1 MSIHD
6 PTYTLAR
13 LPGVAAARLGVSF
26 FLNDR
31 QVLPR
36 QYEHNM
42 GWTYV
47 GDGFWGVDA
56 GLRATRLLLETTS

>member
-1 MSIHD
+1 M
-6 PTYTLAR
+6 YTLAC
-13 LPGVAAARLGVSF
+13 LPGVAAVRLGVAF

-31 QVLPR
+31 QVSPR

-47 GDGFWGVDA
+47 DDGVLSVDV
-56 GLRATRLLLETTS
+56 GLHATRLLLETTS

>member
-13 LPGVAAARLGVSF
+13 LPGVAAVRLVVSF

-31 QVLPR
+31 QVSPR
-36 QYEHNM
+36 QHEHKM
-42 GWTYV
+42 EWTYV
-47 GDGFWGVDA
+47 GDGVLGVDV
-56 GLRATRLLLETTS
+56 GLRAARLLLETTS